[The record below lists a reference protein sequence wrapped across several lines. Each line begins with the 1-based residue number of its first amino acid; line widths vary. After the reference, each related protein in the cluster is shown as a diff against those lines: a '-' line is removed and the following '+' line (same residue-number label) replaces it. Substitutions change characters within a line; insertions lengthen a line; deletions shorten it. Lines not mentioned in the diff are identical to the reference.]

1 VSVLVSR
8 VVEEDLRLTKS
19 LKKTTKEYVDLK
31 RDRSETAVKLY
42 KTFLKNY
49 VFQFPKDKGKSI
61 EVVKDFFKKEKIRIA
76 AIDGTR
82 YERSR
87 RGCIVFYVLAST
99 LIYDLDL
106 GSSDCKLRRIEE
118 ESVRNNVMV
127 LIPVPLSEIFLL
139 GMESATEETEEVEEK
154 EEEELGDFFAPQKIG
169 KIDLAL
175 MKLAEVYT
183 IIWCLKN
190 VKPDVIM
197 IDGSLF
203 QEYSY
208 SNRSIDRLSL
218 YKGEIL
224 GIRIK
229 RGDLII
235 FKSFPINSELKIP
248 SPSFTR
254 EFLIAE
260 LLKSGKIELNEDL
273 TFHSNLINDEVSIT
287 RIQLNH
293 LKELECLEVE
303 EKEGKVIITLKDPY
317 KESWSRLKELF
328 LKVCEEGFGKNNLE
342 AFKVYFPEEEKKSYR
357 YMCEE
362 DIETLCRIGYNMI
375 IEECWSKNVLL
386 FSITKDSYVRFFVD
400 NFLTIGGPRHLGVFQ
415 FDQKLLPR
423 VPSTDSGMLYDISV
437 RTNDLHPPLALMEY
451 DPAISTIYSSYD
463 SDTNSYT
470 INQLRR
476 IAQER
481 QFLRSLVQISEDSI
495 GRKSL
500 VFTVDRI
507 TYPNLDRD
515 LEKLNVNLGG
525 KNYEF
530 AYYTKPSKLLSVI
543 VSLIHLTS
551 SNKHDA
557 VFGYPDPLFEIDQYV
572 KTVGRA
578 HLETL
583 DITLTEI
590 DLEEFS
596 VTYRQLREMGG
607 G

>member
-1 VSVLVSR
+1 MVSR

-19 LKKTTKEYVDLK
+19 LKETTKEYVNLK
-31 RDRSETAVKLY
+31 RDRAETATKLY
-42 KTFLKNY
+42 LSFLKDY
-49 VFQFPKDKGKSI
+49 IFQFPKSKEESI
-61 EVVKDFFKKEKIRIA
+61 EIVRNFFKKERIRIA

-87 RGCIVFYVLAST
+87 RGCIVFYALASP
-99 LIYDLDL
+99 LIYDLEL
-106 GSSDCKLRRIEE
+106 NFTESRLRRIEE

-139 GMESATEETEEVEEK
+139 GMESPTEEIEEAEEG

-183 IIWCLKN
+183 MLWCLRN
-190 VKPDVIM
+190 IKPDVIM
-197 IDGSLF
+197 MDGSLF

-208 SNRSIDRLSL
+208 SNRSVDRLSL
-218 YKGEIL
+218 YKGEVL
-224 GIRIK
+224 GIKIK
-229 RGDLII
+229 RGDLIV
-235 FKSFPINSELKIP
+235 FKSLPVNSGLKIP

-254 EFLIAE
+254 EFLLAE
-260 LLKSGKIELNEDL
+260 LLGFGKIELNENL
-273 TFHSNLINDEVSIT
+273 TFHSKLIDSEVSLT
-287 RIQLNH
+287 KIQLNH
-293 LKELECLEVE
+293 LKELECLEIG
-303 EKEGKVIITLKDPY
+303 EKAGKVVITLREPY
-317 KESWSRLKELF
+317 AESWSRLKELF
-328 LKVCEEGFGKNNLE
+328 LRVCEEGFGRNNLE
-342 AFKVYFPEEEKKSYR
+342 AFKVYSTENGKKSYR

-362 DIETLCRIGYNMI
+362 DLETLCRIGYNMV

-400 NFLTIGGPRHLGVFQ
+400 NFLTIGGPRHLGVFK
-415 FDQKLLPR
+415 FDERLLPH
-423 VPSTDSGMLYDISV
+423 VPSTDSGMLYDISTKV
-437 RTNDLHPPLALMEY
+437 KDLHPPLALMEY

-463 SDTNSYT
+463 PITNSYVL
-470 INQLRR
+470 NQLRR

-481 QFLRSLVQISEDSI
+481 QFLRSLVQISEDST

-507 TYPNLDRD
+507 TYPSVDKD
-515 LEKLNVNLGG
+515 SEKLTVNLGG
-525 KNYEF
+525 RSYEF
-530 AYYTKPSKLLSVI
+530 AYHSKPSELLKVI
-543 VSLIHLTS
+543 VSLIRLTS

-557 VFGYPDPLFEIDQYV
+557 VFGYPDPLFEVDQYV
-572 KTVGRA
+572 KTVGRT

-583 DITLTEI
+583 DIALTEI